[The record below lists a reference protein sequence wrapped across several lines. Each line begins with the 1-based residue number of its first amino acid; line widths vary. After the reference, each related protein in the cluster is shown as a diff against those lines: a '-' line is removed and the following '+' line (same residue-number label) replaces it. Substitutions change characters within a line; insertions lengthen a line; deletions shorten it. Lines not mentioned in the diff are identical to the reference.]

1 MKSSK
6 HMQKNEKVK
15 KIRDQNVLIHAMW
28 TIRKGKKGCLFV
40 SMLKLAPIVF
50 FYFWNNIK
58 IQLSKIEHQATD
70 KTYFKA
76 KNTMEPINQ
85 KKLLGFKSCKDNMER
100 WNKKIIIIWEPKST
114 IT

>member
-1 MKSSK
+1 MQNKWSLRLKCEKAQNTCKKRKS
-6 HMQKNEKVK
+6 EKIQGPKCTYTCHVNNK
-15 KIRDQNVLIHAMW
+15 KR
-28 TIRKGKKGCLFV
+28 KKGCLFI

-76 KNTMEPINQ
+76 KNTMEHINQ

-100 WNKKIIIIWEPKST
+100 WNKKK
-114 IT
+114 